1 MRDSTW
7 HHTVVFSFHHQL
19 FSADNDDL
27 LCELT

>member
-19 FSADNDDL
+19 FSADNDKYQFNI
-27 LCELT
+27 